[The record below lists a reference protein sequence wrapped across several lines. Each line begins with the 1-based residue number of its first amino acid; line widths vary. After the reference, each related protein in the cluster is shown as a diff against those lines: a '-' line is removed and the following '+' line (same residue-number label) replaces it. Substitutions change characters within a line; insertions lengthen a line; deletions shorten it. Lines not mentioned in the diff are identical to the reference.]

1 MTADGSR
8 NLDLEKRLSSQVSA
22 DAARGK
28 CLEPI
33 RVCHLTKYYPPA
45 PGGIET
51 HVSTLARA
59 QVKLGADVHV
69 VCVNHRNAKGRVITF
84 QSLGITRTQIENS
97 DSVSVRRV
105 GRVASLARLDI
116 CPSLPVCLVGLQTAG
131 FDVLHLHVPN
141 PTMLLA
147 LALVGS
153 STPLV
158 VTYHSDV
165 VRQKLL
171 GLMQRPFEYLVFN
184 KARAIYCTS
193 PMYAAGSPLLAK
205 YADKVGCLPFG
216 INPEP
221 FSNPNKEALA
231 YATRLRTEYGS
242 PLWLAIGRL
251 VYYKGLN
258 TALRALASVPGRLLI
273 IGEGP
278 LREPLQKL
286 ATELGVADRVIW
298 QGHASED
305 ELAGAYQ
312 AATALWFPSNAR
324 SEAFGLVQVESM
336 ASGCPVINTAIPCSG
351 VSWVCQHELTGLTV
365 PIEDPEALAAAA
377 TRLLVEPGLRDRLS
391 LHARQRASTEFHHL
405 HMARRCLEAY
415 VTAANLDPAR
425 IDAGGLLTSRDSPFD
440 RAPCDAPLIEA
451 H

>member
-1 MTADGSR
+1 M
-8 NLDLEKRLSSQVSA
+8 SSQVSGA
-22 DAARGK
+22 GGSGK
-28 CLEPI
+28 RLGPI

-51 HVSTLARA
+51 HVSTLASA
-59 QVKLGADVHV
+59 QVKLGADVQV
-69 VCVNHRNAKGRVITF
+69 VCVNHRNARGRVITF
-84 QSLGITRTQIENS
+84 QTLGITRTQIENI
-97 DSVSVRRV
+97 DSVEVKRI
-105 GRVASLARLDI
+105 GRVASLARLDV
-116 CPSLPVCLVGLQTAG
+116 CPSLPVCLLGLQATD
-131 FDVLHLHVPN
+131 FDVIHLHVPN

-147 LALVGS
+147 LALVGV

-165 VRQKLL
+165 VRQRLL

-193 PMYAAGSPLLAK
+193 PKYAAGSPLLAK
-205 YADKVGCLPFG
+205 YVDKVGCLPFG

-221 FSNPNKEALA
+221 FLNPSDEAQA
-231 YATRLRTEYGS
+231 YATELRQKHGS

-251 VYYKGLN
+251 VYYKGLH
-258 TALRALASVPGRLLI
+258 TALRALSRVPGRLLI

-278 LREPLQKL
+278 LRESLRKL
-286 ATELGVADRVIW
+286 ATELGVSDRVIW
-298 QGHASED
+298 QGHASEH
-305 ELAGAYQ
+305 ELVGAYH

-324 SEAFGLVQVESM
+324 SEAFGLVQVEAM
-336 ASGCPVINTAIPCSG
+336 ASSCPVINTAIPCSG

-365 PIEDPEALAAAA
+365 PIEDSEALAAAA
-377 TRLLVEPGLRDRLS
+377 TRLLVEPELRDRLS

-415 VTAANLDPAR
+415 VAAADLDPAR
-425 IDAGGLLTSRDSPFD
+425 ISAGGLQASTSGQLDRVPF
-440 RAPCDAPLIEA
+440 DAPLLET